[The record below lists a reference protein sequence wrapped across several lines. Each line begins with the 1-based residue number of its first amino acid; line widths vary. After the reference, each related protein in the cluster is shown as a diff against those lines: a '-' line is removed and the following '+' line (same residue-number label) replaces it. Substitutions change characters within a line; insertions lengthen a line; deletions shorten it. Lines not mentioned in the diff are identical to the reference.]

1 MNVPKPARYTIA
13 VDLGKVVD
21 YSALAVI
28 EEPCAFAREDI
39 RRGRWIPE
47 WAEDP
52 TFNRASG
59 DHGSLGCYLRQVAP
73 QGTVVE

>member
-21 YSALAVI
+21 YSKLAVI
-28 EEPCAFAREDI
+28 EEPWASAREDI

-47 WAEDP
+47 
-52 TFNRASG
+52 
-59 DHGSLGCYLRQVAP
+59 
-73 QGTVVE
+73 